1 MFSSP
6 KLSDLVFIEGKS
18 DSASTKNVRQLSNL
32 ALQAHWAQSEWLAFN
47 ERKIGLSVFLAFWV
61 LTDHLLN
68 GSLTFVANYYY

>member
-18 DSASTKNVRQLSNL
+18 DSASTKNVRQL